1 VLDFGLWLESAGW
14 REGDDKHRPIRLSD
28 PLLPWAARVLDRHYR
43 KVMKLGRKLK
53 TGTDE
58 QRHELRIAI
67 KKLRY
72 SMEFMPTAYSEKK
85 VKAFRQDLTRLQDGL
100 GHMNDVALTEARLD
114 HLTAAKDGGA
124 SRSELNRACGQVLGW
139 CARSAQDSQTDLW
152 DVWEGLRDKDP
163 FWRDG
168 D

>member
-1 VLDFGLWLESAGW
+1 
-14 REGDDKHRPIRLSD
+14 
-28 PLLPWAARVLDRHYR
+28 
-43 KVMKLGRKLK
+43 MKLGRKLK

-72 SMEFMPTAYSEKK
+72 SMEFMPAAYSEKK
-85 VKAFRQDLTRLQDGL
+85 VKAFRLDLTRLQDGL

-114 HLTAAKDGGA
+114 HLTAAKDGAG
-124 SRSELNRACGQVLGW
+124 SRSDLNKASGQVLGW
-139 CARSAQDSQTDLW
+139 CARSAQESQTDIW
-152 DVWEGLRDKDP
+152 DIWEGLRDKLP
-163 FWRDG
+163 FWRSD